1 LFLNEEKTRNEA
13 WKVVT
18 EVEAEAEVEIE
29 IENGGGKLEIR
40 SQRME
45 TQS

>member
-1 LFLNEEKTRNEA
+1 MFLNEEKTRNEA

>member
-1 LFLNEEKTRNEA
+1 
-13 WKVVT
+13 VT